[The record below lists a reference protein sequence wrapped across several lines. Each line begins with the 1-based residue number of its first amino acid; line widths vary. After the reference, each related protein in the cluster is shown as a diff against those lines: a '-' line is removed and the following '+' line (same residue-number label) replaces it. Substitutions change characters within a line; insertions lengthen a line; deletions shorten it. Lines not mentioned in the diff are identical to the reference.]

1 MIVGTAVDD
10 QSASVACQGSG
21 AGGGYACD
29 TRNISVEWYGQ
40 TEVGPSGEGFPH
52 DLIGIGGTAHREG
65 SDTKAWSLHVNT
77 KELYH
82 AV

>member
-10 QSASVACQGSG
+10 QSSSVACQGSG
-21 AGGGYACD
+21 TGGGYACD

-52 DLIGIGGTAHREG
+52 DLIA
-65 SDTKAWSLHVNT
+65 SA
-77 KELYH
+77 ELRIARATIQKLGH
-82 AV
+82 CM